1 MNRSQKSSLHLEER
15 SLSLN
20 QTQTSSFIRKKKK
33 KKSELNKSIK
43 KSRIIK
49 ETLARVK
56 RNHGQNLKII
66 SQYGGNFIVTM
77 KNGTPVLHST
87 DPKASEN

>member
-1 MNRSQKSSLHLEER
+1 
-15 SLSLN
+15 
-20 QTQTSSFIRKKKK
+20 
-33 KKSELNKSIK
+33 LNKSIK

-77 KNGTPVLHST
+77 KNGVPVLHST
-87 DPKASEN
+87 DPKASENQVVFTQLGSNIESRPTTAIPGIVQKYCYLFAK